1 VPQPTEPLRQAKYQD
16 YAEEFTEDLFSEETK
31 TAGEEL
37 MTEIRR
43 EAERMDSTA

>member
-1 VPQPTEPLRQAKYQD
+1 
-16 YAEEFTEDLFSEETK
+16 
-31 TAGEEL
+31 